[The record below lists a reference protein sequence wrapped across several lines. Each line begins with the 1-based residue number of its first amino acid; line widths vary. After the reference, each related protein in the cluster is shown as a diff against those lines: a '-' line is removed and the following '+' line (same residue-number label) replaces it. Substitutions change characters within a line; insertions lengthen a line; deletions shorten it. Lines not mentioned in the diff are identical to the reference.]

1 MNALASILAKA
12 ATTLVAFVCGILT
25 VRVITGD
32 AGEASYAL
40 FGALTALPSLVT
52 FSDLGAG
59 AALVGSVASSDDPRR
74 DTRVRDQLTS
84 VERILCAFA
93 GIVLIAG
100 IVMRLTGG
108 WRLLLGS
115 AGDLPGAEDAAL
127 VCCALYAATV
137 PLGVWTRLLLGARRN
152 HIVILVQGLVSP
164 LTLLLVWAWTH
175 FRGDAAFLAVGS
187 FVAALTAA
195 GVGFLVTALSLRP
208 LMGMALRRVSRPRR
222 YPGAR
227 VMDIGWP
234 MLAQLISPP
243 LAMAAQRYAVAQQGT
258 VTRLAEYNA
267 AAQVFFALIGLI
279 SAAGVALWPFWARAR
294 ARGELRRGPGLLSV
308 AFGGGTAAASLCIAL
323 IGPWL
328 FGFATHGVF
337 EVGLGTILAFG
348 AMATCQ
354 AVLYPLGMF
363 LMDPAG
369 IRFQV
374 VPTLAM
380 AVLSLIGA
388 VLLVP
393 ILGAAGPPLA
403 NAAAVLVCQIVPYAI
418 AIHRHRD
425 RLMPAGGNGEAE

>member
-1 MNALASILAKA
+1 VNALASVLAKA
-12 ATTLVAFVCGILT
+12 ATTLIAFVCGILT
-25 VRVITGD
+25 VRVITGG

-40 FGALTALPSLVT
+40 FGALTALPSLLT

-59 AALVGSVASSDDPRR
+59 AALVGSVAASEDPRR
-74 DTRVRDQLTS
+74 DARVRDQLTS

-93 GIVLIAG
+93 AAVLTAG
-100 IVMRLTGG
+100 IVMRVTGG

-115 AGDLPGAEDAAL
+115 AGALPGAEDAAL
-127 VCCALYAATV
+127 LCCALYAATV

-164 LTLLLVWAWTH
+164 VTLLLVWGWTQL
-175 FRGDAAFLAVGS
+175 RGDAAFLAVGS
-187 FVAALTAA
+187 FVAALTAG
-195 GVGFLVTALSLRP
+195 GVGLLVTSLTLRP
-208 LMGMALRRVSRPRR
+208 LVGSALRRVPRPRR

-243 LAMAAQRYAVAQQGT
+243 LAMAAQRYAVAQHGT

-279 SAAGVALWPFWARAR
+279 SAAGVALWPLWARAR
-294 ARGELRRGPGLLSV
+294 ARGELRRGPGLLAV
-308 AFGGGTAAASLCIAL
+308 AFGGGTAIASVCVAL

-374 VPTLAM
+374 LPTLMM
-380 AVLSLIGA
+380 AVLSLLGA

-393 ILGAAGPPLA
+393 VLGAAGPPLA

-418 AIHRHRD
+418 SIHRHRD
-425 RLMPAGGNGEAE
+425 RLLPTIVNGEDR